1 MAEESPLLVRP
12 IGRVRSQFRQRKS
25 MPPMGAPASVELL
38 PEYARGLHRIEKHS
52 HIWVLAWLDQA
63 ERDILEVTPRGVAD
77 RGPDGLHGVFAVRSP
92 ARPNPIGLTLARIV
106 SVQGLRIDCE
116 RLDFLDGTP
125 VVDLKPYFVTRDA
138 AMAANNAPIGRPRS
152 REALRDSLTIQ
163 AVNFHGEQCP
173 DLALAVRVVEH
184 FRATR
189 FELGEPE
196 TWAVEVPL
204 SRPCVV
210 DAVMGMTRVTPG
222 RGNLAFTS
230 VEEIVFRCAGETWA
244 YPLAAGEGELTP
256 RRW

>member
-1 MAEESPLLVRP
+1 MAAPAPLLVRP
-12 IGRVRSQFRQRKS
+12 IGRVRSDFRQRKS
-25 MPPMGAPASVELL
+25 MPPMGAPASVELR
-38 PEYARGLHRIEKHS
+38 PEYARGLHRLEQHS
-52 HIWVLAWLDQA
+52 HLWVLAWLDQA
-63 ERDILEVTPRGVAD
+63 EREILEVTPRGVAD

-92 ARPNPIGLTLARIV
+92 ARPNPIGLTLARIL
-106 SVQGLRIDCE
+106 SIQGPRIDCE

-152 REALRDSLTIQ
+152 REALRDALMIQ
-163 AVNFHGEQCP
+163 AVNFHGERCP

-210 DAVMGMTRVTPG
+210 DAIMGMTRTSLG

-230 VEEIVFRCAGETWA
+230 AAEIVLRDGGQTWA
-244 YPLAAGEGELTP
+244 YPLAAGEAELTP
-256 RRW
+256 RRG